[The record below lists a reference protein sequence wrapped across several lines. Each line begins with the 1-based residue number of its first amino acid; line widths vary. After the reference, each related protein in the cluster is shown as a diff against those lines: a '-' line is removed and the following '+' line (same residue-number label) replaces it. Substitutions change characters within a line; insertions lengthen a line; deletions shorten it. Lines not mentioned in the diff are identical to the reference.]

1 MVTKFKTLDP
11 FMRYSVGFDRLFNEL
26 ELQSQTTTQ
35 NYPPYNVV
43 KGTDN
48 DYRIEIAASG
58 FSEEELDV
66 EVKED
71 TLTVTG
77 TKNDTTDARNYL
89 HKGISSRNFVRTF
102 TLNPDVVVNGAKLV
116 NGMLVV
122 ELEHVIPEEKQPR
135 KIAINQSKGKKSKK
149 TLLTE

>member
-43 KGTDN
+43 KGTDS

-77 TKNDTTDARNYL
+77 TKDDTTDERNYL

-116 NGMLVV
+116 
-122 ELEHVIPEEKQPR
+122 
-135 KIAINQSKGKKSKK
+135 KI
-149 TLLTE
+149 

>member
-26 ELQSQTTTQ
+26 ENLSQTTTQ

-43 KGTDN
+43 KVNDS
-48 DYRIEIAASG
+48 DYRIEIAVSG
-58 FSEEELDV
+58 FSEDELDV

-77 TKNDTTDARNYL
+77 TVTEREESNYL
-89 HKGISSRNFVRTF
+89 HKGISSRNFARTF
-102 TLNPDVVVNGAKLV
+102 TLNPDIVVNDAKLS
-116 NGMLVV
+116 NGMLVI

-135 KIAINQSKGKKSKK
+135 KIEINRSIGKKGKK
-149 TLLTE
+149 TLLVE

>member
-1 MVTKFKTLDP
+1 MSKSSIKSCKD
-11 FMRYSVGFDRLFNEL
+11 
-26 ELQSQTTTQ
+26 
-35 NYPPYNVV
+35 
-43 KGTDN
+43 
-48 DYRIEIAASG
+48 
-58 FSEEELDV
+58 
-66 EVKED
+66 
-71 TLTVTG
+71 
-77 TKNDTTDARNYL
+77 YL